1 MNHQHIFIIGSPR
14 SGTTWLQILL
24 GAHAKVAT
32 TVELTIFSHYI
43 APLINGWNIEK
54 DNIDKG
60 RWEQGLPYIWSQ
72 NEFNIFLKSFVDK
85 AYEKVL
91 DKNPDATHILD
102 KHPGYSKH
110 VTLIQKFLPNAK
122 FIHII
127 RDGRDVACSMIAAR
141 KNIGF
146 GEGKIEG
153 AAREWRDNVIAARV
167 ISDQTQNYYEIR
179 YEQLLDNSVQILKD
193 VFNFCGLD
201 VSDTQVN
208 SIIDANS
215 FDKLKNKGATADFK
229 SNLNKKHYR
238 KGKSGTWKE
247 DMNSEQQFIFNSI
260 AGKLL
265 IDLGYEKNQD
275 WCVNSPL
282 NTMLIRMNIGLNEK
296 LRKLKYYAPK
306 ALKVLTQW

>member
-1 MNHQHIFIIGSPR
+1 MNYQHIFIVGSPR
-14 SGTTWLQILL
+14 SGTTWLQMLL
-24 GAHAKVAT
+24 GMHPKVAT

-54 DNIDKG
+54 ENIDKG

-72 NEFNIFLKSFVDK
+72 DEFYTFLKSFVDK
-85 AYEKVL
+85 VYEKVL
-91 DKNPDATHILD
+91 EKNPDATHILD

-110 VTLIQKFLPNAK
+110 VELIQKFLPEAK

-146 GEGKIEG
+146 GEGKIGG
-153 AAREWRDNVIAARV
+153 AAREWRDNVIASRIIA
-167 ISDQTQNYYEIR
+167 DQTKNYMEIR
-179 YEQLLDNSVQILKD
+179 YEQLLENSFQVLKS
-193 VFNFCGLD
+193 VFNFCGLN
-201 VSDTQVN
+201 VSDSQVN
-208 SIIDANS
+208 SIIEANS
-215 FDKLKNKGATADFK
+215 FEKLKNKGATADSK
-229 SNLNKKHYR
+229 SNPNRKHYR
-238 KGKSGTWKE
+238 KGKAGTWRE

-275 WCVNSPL
+275 WCIHSPL
-282 NTMLIRMNIGLNEK
+282 NSLLIRMNIGIDEK
-296 LRKLKYYAPK
+296 IHKLKHYAPK
-306 ALKVLTQW
+306 VLKVLTQW

>member
-1 MNHQHIFIIGSPR
+1 MKYQNIFIIGSPR

-24 GAHAKVAT
+24 GAHPKVAS

-43 APLINGWNIEK
+43 APLINGWNKEK
-54 DNIDKG
+54 ENIDKG

-72 NEFNIFLKSFVDK
+72 EEFYVFLRSFVDK

-91 DKNPDATHILD
+91 EKNPEATHILD

-110 VTLIQKFLPNAK
+110 VKLIQKFLPDAK

-127 RDGRDVACSMIAAR
+127 RDGRDVACSMMAAR

-153 AAREWRDNVIAARV
+153 AAREWRDNVLASRI
-167 ISDQTQNYYEIR
+167 ISNDIQKYYEIR
-179 YEQLLDNSVQILKD
+179 YEHLLANPIQVLNN
-193 VFNFCGLD
+193 VFNFCGLEA
-201 VSDTQVN
+201 SDSQVK

-215 FDKLKNKGATADFK
+215 FEKLKNKGATADSK
-229 SNLNKKHYR
+229 SNLNKNHYR

-247 DMNSEQQFIFNSI
+247 DMTAEQQFKFNSI

-265 IDLGYEKNQD
+265 LDLGYEKNQS
-275 WCVNSPL
+275 WCLHSPL
-282 NTMLIRMNIGLNEK
+282 NTMLIRMNIGFNEK
-296 LRKLKYYAPK
+296 INKFKYYAPK